1 MELQEL
7 HDRYGPVIRI
17 SPDELHI
24 RDSDYYEEL
33 YAPGAKKRD
42 KYAGMVRAR
51 VTDIIADNKVGKKSD
66 GTIFQTLLDSDLP
79 PHEKTV
85 DRLQDEG
92 QVLIGAGSETTAKA
106 LSIITFFLLEDKRK
120 LERLRAE
127 LKAIPSKGDGRFS
140 LTDLEQLP
148 YLTAAI
154 NEGIRLMHGVTTR
167 LPRVSPTEPL
177 RYKDWIIPPGTPVSE
192 SNYFVHMDKTIFPNP
207 AEYDPGRW
215 LRAAEA
221 GIRLDRYLVSFTKG
235 SRMCVGIKYAPH
247 FSFPPL
253 IPRPIPLHRAL
264 FPRQLLLSYFPT
276 KFHLAYAELYL
287 TVAMIMSRFEMENY
301 ETSYETDIRIDRD
314 FFVGVPSPE
323 SKGVRAKIVA
333 QV

>member
-1 MELQEL
+1 MKRIPLSFMKQMDLQAASL
-7 HDRYGPVIRI
+7 LIWQR
-17 SPDELHI
+17 
-24 RDSDYYEEL
+24 
-33 YAPGAKKRD
+33 
-42 KYAGMVRAR
+42 MVRAR

-235 SRMCVGIKYAPH
+235 SRMCVGIN
-247 FSFPPL
+247 
-253 IPRPIPLHRAL
+253 
-264 FPRQLLLSYFPT
+264 
-276 KFHLAYAELYL
+276 LAYAELYL